1 MWQKGRQKL
10 YFRVYRTFLSKLVD
24 SGILTLHELG
34 LVTSLM
40 RFLDWE
46 SNYLVNPK
54 TKAHMSAS
62 ELAEWLNTDR
72 ANFSRKMSRLVAKGI
87 LLVDKNEKKSK
98 NHYLLNPDFAVMGH
112 EVGEEEKNAFE
123 FIQISATEPTRMQEV
138 NKKRTLPPALRF
150 SVLYR
155 DDFKCK
161 YCGKSSADGAVLHVD
176 HVHPESSGGDDSPDN
191 LVTSCKECNV
201 GKGSKV
207 FELNPL

>member
-1 MWQKGRQKL
+1 MWHKGRQKL
-10 YFRVYRTFLSKLVD
+10 YFRLYRTFLSKIID
-24 SGILTLHELG
+24 DGILTLHELG

-54 TKAHMSAS
+54 TKARMSGS
-62 ELAEWLNTDR
+62 ELAEWLNIDR
-72 ANFSRKMSRLVAKGI
+72 ASFSRKMSRLVAKGI

-112 EVGEEEKNAFE
+112 EVGEEERDAFE
-123 FIQISATEPTRMQEV
+123 FIQISSAGSPRAQAV
-138 NKKRTLPPALRF
+138 NKKRTLSPALRF

-155 DDFKCK
+155 DEFRCR

-176 HVHPESSGGDDSPDN
+176 HVQPESSGGDDSSEN
-191 LVTSCKECNV
+191 LVTSCEECNV
-201 GKGSKV
+201 GKGCKV
-207 FELNPL
+207 FDLSAL